1 MLKITF
7 KDSEVVFWDEDEFDD
22 YFYDGKVFAIIKG
35 KQWVGLYNIDC
46 IAAIVYSEDGFDDDE

>member
-7 KDSEVVFWDEDEFDD
+7 QDGDIVYWGEEEFDE
-22 YFYDGKVFAIIKG
+22 YRYDGTLFIVIKG

-46 IAAIVYSEDGFDDDE
+46 IHSVVYREDGIFDGK